1 MRIAIVDDLAA
12 ERHFL
17 REQLEQK
24 LYRMGIQA
32 DILEYTCGEAF
43 LEAEHKLPFSVAFLD
58 IYMMGMTG
66 IEAARELRKTDTDC
80 LLIFTTTST
89 DHALEGF
96 QVRAMHYLVKPYTED
111 DDDFDEFD
119 DDARPSRPSRSST
132 APKPSYS
139 GFDLDNDDLS
149 SSGSSSNTGRRTLG
163 GSNASNGKV
172 VNIHTTAQMQ
182 VVLVKPDRFDNVS
195 DIAEHLRSKH
205 AVVLNL
211 ESTNKDVAR
220 RLVDFLSGCAY
231 ALDGKIKKIA
241 ISTYIITPYNVDIVG
256 DLIDEL
262 ENNGV
267 YL

>member
-1 MRIAIVDDLAA
+1 MGFMDDLT
-12 ERHFL
+12 
-17 REQLEQK
+17 K
-24 LYRMGIQA
+24 L
-32 DILEYTCGEAF
+32 T
-43 LEAEHKLPFSVAFLD
+43 
-58 IYMMGMTG
+58 
-66 IEAARELRKTDTDC
+66 
-80 LLIFTTTST
+80 
-89 DHALEGF
+89 
-96 QVRAMHYLVKPYTED
+96 KPYTED
-111 DDDFDEFD
+111 DDDVDEFD
-119 DDARPSRPSRSST
+119 DDARPSRPNRSSA

-139 GFDLDNDDLS
+139 SFDLDSDDS
-149 SSGSSSNTGRRTLG
+149 TSSGSTGRRTLG
-163 GSNASNGKV
+163 GTGTSGSKV

>member
-1 MRIAIVDDLAA
+1 MGFMDDLK
-12 ERHFL
+12 
-17 REQLEQK
+17 K
-24 LYRMGIQA
+24 L
-32 DILEYTCGEAF
+32 T
-43 LEAEHKLPFSVAFLD
+43 
-58 IYMMGMTG
+58 
-66 IEAARELRKTDTDC
+66 
-80 LLIFTTTST
+80 
-89 DHALEGF
+89 
-96 QVRAMHYLVKPYTED
+96 KPYTED

-139 GFDLDNDDLS
+139 SSFDLDSDDFS
-149 SSGSSSNTGRRTLG
+149 STGSRTLG
-163 GSNASNGKV
+163 GNNAGTSNGKV

-182 VVLVKPDRFDNVS
+182 VVLVKPERFDNVS

>member
-1 MRIAIVDDLAA
+1 MGFMDELKKLA
-12 ERHFL
+12 
-17 REQLEQK
+17 
-24 LYRMGIQA
+24 
-32 DILEYTCGEAF
+32 
-43 LEAEHKLPFSVAFLD
+43 
-58 IYMMGMTG
+58 
-66 IEAARELRKTDTDC
+66 
-80 LLIFTTTST
+80 
-89 DHALEGF
+89 
-96 QVRAMHYLVKPYTED
+96 KPYADD

-119 DDARPSRPSRSST
+119 EGTAAPARNTSRAAEQDEP
-132 APKPSYS
+132 AQ
-139 GFDLDNDDLS
+139 
-149 SSGSSSNTGRRTLG
+149 NTGRRTAG
-163 GSNASNGKV
+163 AAAAGADRNKV

-211 ESTNKDVAR
+211 EATNKDVAR

-241 ISTYIITPYNVDIVG
+241 ISTYIITPYNGDIVG

-262 ENNGV
+262 ENNGL

>member
-1 MRIAIVDDLAA
+1 MGFMDELKKLA
-12 ERHFL
+12 
-17 REQLEQK
+17 
-24 LYRMGIQA
+24 
-32 DILEYTCGEAF
+32 
-43 LEAEHKLPFSVAFLD
+43 
-58 IYMMGMTG
+58 
-66 IEAARELRKTDTDC
+66 
-80 LLIFTTTST
+80 
-89 DHALEGF
+89 
-96 QVRAMHYLVKPYTED
+96 KPYTED
-111 DDDFDEFD
+111 EDDFDEFD
-119 DDARPSRPSRSST
+119 DDVRPTRASRSSS
-132 APKPSYS
+132 APAPSRAPSFGS
-139 GFDLDNDDLS
+139 G
-149 SSGSSSNTGRRTLG
+149 NTSTRRTPG
-163 GSNASNGKV
+163 NNKV

-211 ESTNKDVAR
+211 EATNKDVAR

-262 ENNGV
+262 ENNGL